1 MTIWVLTL
9 FPEMFAWMDSQSILK
24 RAKQKNLLNIKTL
37 NIRDFASDK
46 RRTVDD
52 KPYGG
57 GLGMILKVDIV
68 VKTLESIKPKPYIIL
83 LSASGQKYTQKV
95 AQALSKKRA
104 LALICGHYE
113 GVDARVESFVDQI
126 LSIGDFVLTGGEIAS
141 MAVIDSVAR
150 LIPGVIKGE
159 STEIE
164 SFSATPSGE
173 ILEYPQYTKPRE
185 FRGRKVPKILL
196 SGNHHQILK
205 WRLAQ
210 ANTRTK
216 RLRPDLISKFK
227 RVN

>member
-68 VKTLESIKPKPYIIL
+68 VKTLESIKPKPYTIL

-95 AQALSKKRA
+95 AQALSKKQT

-113 GVDARVESFVDQI
+113 GVDARVESFVDQV

-164 SFSATPSGE
+164 SFSPTLLGE
-173 ILEYPQYTKPRE
+173 TLEYPQYTKPRE
-185 FRGRKVPKILL
+185 FKGLKVPKVLL

-205 WRLAQ
+205 WRLSETKA
-210 ANTRTK
+210 RTK
-216 RLRPDLISKFK
+216 RLRPDLISKLK